1 MTDFFSAEESD
12 NVSIAPSPALP
23 YPQHHPN
30 ITTEK
35 QFEVEYEAAQQL
47 IQHSQGRREDGG
59 GASVVHPDK
68 ERSSSVK
75 PVMAV
80 TSPKED
86 ENPASNGNSNGN
98 INGNSLQPS
107 EYMRAS
113 SSQERPPESQ
123 YPPVS
128 IPPAK
133 GQMCR

>member
-1 MTDFFSAEESD
+1 MTDFFSAVELD

-35 QFEVEYEAAQQL
+35 HFEVEYEAAQQL

-59 GASVVHPDK
+59 ASVVDPDK

-75 PVMAV
+75 LIMAV

-86 ENPASNGNSNGN
+86 DNPNSNGNSNGN
-98 INGNSLQPS
+98 INGNSLPQS
-107 EYMRAS
+107 EYMRTS

-133 GQMCR
+133 GQTCR

>member
-12 NVSIAPSPALP
+12 TVSIAPSPALP
-23 YPQHHPN
+23 FPQHHHN
-30 ITTEK
+30 LTTEE
-35 QFEVEYEAAQQL
+35 QYEAAQQL

-59 GASVVHPDK
+59 GASSVVETDI

-80 TSPKED
+80 TSRKED
-86 ENPASNGNSNGN
+86 HDPASNGNSHGN
-98 INGNSLQPS
+98 NLQPS
-107 EYMRAS
+107 EEIRAS

-123 YPPVS
+123 YPPVT

>member
-12 NVSIAPSPALP
+12 TVSIAPSPALP
-23 YPQHHPN
+23 FPQLHRN
-30 ITTEK
+30 LTTEK
-35 QFEVEYEAAQQL
+35 QYEAAQQL

-59 GASVVHPDK
+59 GASSVVEIDN
-68 ERSSSVK
+68 ERTLSVK

-80 TSPKED
+80 TSPTED
-86 ENPASNGNSNGN
+86 HNPASNGNSNGN
-98 INGNSLQPS
+98 NLQPS
-107 EYMRAS
+107 EEMRAS

>member
-12 NVSIAPSPALP
+12 TVSIAPSPALP
-23 YPQHHPN
+23 FPQHHHN
-30 ITTEK
+30 LTTE
-35 QFEVEYEAAQQL
+35 QQYEAAQQI
-47 IQHSQGRREDGG
+47 IQHSHGRREDGG
-59 GASVVHPDK
+59 GASSVVELDH
-68 ERSSSVK
+68 ERTSAVK

-86 ENPASNGNSNGN
+86 HNPASNGNSNGN
-98 INGNSLQPS
+98 NLQPS
-107 EYMRAS
+107 EEMRAS
-113 SSQERPPESQ
+113 SSQERLPESH

>member
-1 MTDFFSAEESD
+1 MTEFFSAEESD
-12 NVSIAPSPALP
+12 TVSIAPSPALP
-23 YPQHHPN
+23 YPEHHHN

-35 QFEVEYEAAQQL
+35 QRELEHEAAQQL

-59 GASVVHPDK
+59 GASVVDSDK

-75 PVMAV
+75 PVLAV
-80 TSPKED
+80 TSPRED
-86 ENPASNGNSNGN
+86 HNPASNGNSNGN
-98 INGNSLQPS
+98 SNANSLQPS
-107 EYMRAS
+107 EDMRAS
-113 SSQERPPESQ
+113 SSQERPSESQ

>member
-1 MTDFFSAEESD
+1 MTDFFSAEESGT
-12 NVSIAPSPALP
+12 VSIAPSPALP
-23 YPQHHPN
+23 FPQHHHN
-30 ITTEK
+30 LTTE
-35 QFEVEYEAAQQL
+35 QQYEAAQQL
-47 IQHSQGRREDGG
+47 TQHSHSRRDVGG
-59 GASVVHPDK
+59 GASTVVETDN

-86 ENPASNGNSNGN
+86 HNPASNGNCKGN
-98 INGNSLQPS
+98 NLRPS
-107 EYMRAS
+107 EEMRAS

>member
-59 GASVVHPDK
+59 ASVVDPDK

-98 INGNSLQPS
+98 INGNNLQPS
-107 EYMRAS
+107 EYMRVS

-128 IPPAK
+128 IPPVK